1 MTQRHKIT
9 TLFSSNHSVSSLTT
23 KPGWSMTI
31 KTNYL
36 PPSMK
41 TALSTTLTTTR
52 LSWEESRSPSVTPTD
67 GSSISEGRRIQSE
80 GSTISDGQE
89 GIKSTTTPKKESPTS
104 VSTR

>member
-1 MTQRHKIT
+1 MTQRYKIT
-9 TLFSSNHSVSSLTT
+9 TLFSSNHSVSSLTK
-23 KPGWSMTI
+23 KPGWSMTR

-41 TALSTTLTTTR
+41 TALSTLTTTR

-67 GSSISEGRRIQSE
+67 GSSISEGRRIQSDE
-80 GSTISDGQE
+80 STISAGLE
-89 GIKSTTTPKKESPTS
+89 GIKSTTTSKEQSPTS